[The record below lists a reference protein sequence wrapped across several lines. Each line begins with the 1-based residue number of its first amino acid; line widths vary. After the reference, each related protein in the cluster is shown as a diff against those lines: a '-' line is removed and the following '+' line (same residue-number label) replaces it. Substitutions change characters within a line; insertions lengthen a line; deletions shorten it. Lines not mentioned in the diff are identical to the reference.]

1 MIEKHFTFNKKKK
14 GNDHYHSMDK
24 NDLKFLIKNLNKI
37 KIILGQA
44 RKALYYLSKNQGN
57 LLEGA

>member
-1 MIEKHFTFNKKKK
+1 
-14 GNDHYHSMDK
+14 MDK

-37 KIILGQA
+37 KIILG
-44 RKALYYLSKNQGN
+44 RSKKSVILSEQNQGN